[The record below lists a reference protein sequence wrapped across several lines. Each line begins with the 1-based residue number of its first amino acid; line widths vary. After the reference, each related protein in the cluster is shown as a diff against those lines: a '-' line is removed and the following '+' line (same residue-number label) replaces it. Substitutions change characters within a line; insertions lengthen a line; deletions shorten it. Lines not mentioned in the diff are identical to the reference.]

1 MDNYILLIFFFYD
14 ILLLGNDTMK
24 KERLTVVL
32 NTNIRKRIKIK
43 AAERDISVSEIVE
56 EYLSSMME
64 KEELEEDIALIKFAE
79 KREKTFVEKESLTHD
94 EVWG

>member
-1 MDNYILLIFFFYD
+1 
-14 ILLLGNDTMK
+14 MK
-24 KERLTVVL
+24 KERLTVIL

-56 EYLSSMME
+56 EYLSSMIE
-64 KEELEEDIALIKFAE
+64 KEELEEDMALIKFAE
-79 KREKTFVEKESLTHD
+79 EREKTFTEKESLTHD